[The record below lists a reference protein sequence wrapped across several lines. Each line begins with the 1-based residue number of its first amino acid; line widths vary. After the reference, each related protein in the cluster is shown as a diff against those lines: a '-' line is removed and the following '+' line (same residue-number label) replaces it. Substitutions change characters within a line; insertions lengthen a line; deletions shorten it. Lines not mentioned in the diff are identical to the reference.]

1 MISLKEYAAM
11 GVKVTVDHKVRKTKG
26 CRTFFG
32 KAKNSASFIG
42 SSKPVGYSKMTFGG
56 ING

>member
-26 CRTFFG
+26 CKTFG
-32 KAKNSASFIG
+32 QKAKTSLGFIS
-42 SSKPVGYSKMTFGG
+42 SSKPVGYSRMTFAEA
-56 ING
+56 

>member
-1 MISLKEYAAM
+1 MITLAEYAAM
-11 GVKVTVDHKVRKTKG
+11 GVKVTIDTKVRKTKG
-26 CRTFFG
+26 CKTFFG

-56 ING
+56 VNG

>member
-1 MISLKEYAAM
+1 MLSLAEYRAL

-26 CRTFFG
+26 CRTFG
-32 KAKNSASFIG
+32 QKAKSSLGFIG